1 MTKLYSDILS
11 NLQDELVKI
20 QESYSSPK
28 AQDYAEYV
36 ERVGREWGLKT
47 AVELVQA
54 AYKKWVNDGGEDL
67 D

>member
-20 QESYSSPK
+20 QASYSSPK
-28 AQDYAEYV
+28 AQDYAEYR
-36 ERVGREWGLKT
+36 EWVGREMGLKT
-47 AVELVQA
+47 AVDLVQTV
-54 AYKKWVNDGGEDL
+54 YKEWVIDGGEDL